1 MAPSVEVAAV
11 QYPGRQDRFTEPCI
25 DNIRDLADGV
35 SEALLSDPGPPLAF
49 FGHSMGATVAFEV
62 ARRLRRRD
70 GAGPRHLFVSGRR
83 APSRHRG
90 DYVHLRDDAGLVA
103 ELRGLGGTAS
113 RWLDDKGFLDLI
125 LPTVRN
131 DFKAIETYSYEPGPP
146 LDCPVMA
153 LVGNAD
159 PYTSI
164 AEAEAWRAHST
175 GNFSLQVFCG
185 GHFYLDMRQTDVANL
200 ILPALRGAPAKRN

>member
-1 MAPSVEVAAV
+1 VTPSVEVLAV

-25 DNIRDLADGV
+25 DNIRGLAERI
-35 SEALLSDPGPPLAF
+35 SEALLADPGPPLAF

-62 ARRLRRRD
+62 ARGLRQHHGTR
-70 GAGPRHLFVSGRR
+70 PRHLFASGRR
-83 APSRHRG
+83 APSCRRYE
-90 DYVHLRDDAGLVA
+90 YVHLRDDAGVVA
-103 ELRGLGGTAS
+103 ELRGLGGTAA

-146 LDCPVMA
+146 LDCPVTA

-175 GNFSLQVFCG
+175 GDFSLQVFRG

-200 ILPALRGAPAKRN
+200 IMSALHGTPAKRN